1 MQVLTEWP
9 DFVRLVQSNFI
20 ERLCE
25 RGCKQKRLL
34 QLRSQGEHERLWDEV
49 SLVMQAMCKA
59 ASVLHVNKKIL
70 SQDRLSL
77 DTPTFLRQGVI
88 KK

>member
-59 ASVLHVNKKIL
+59 ASVLHVNKKSYHRIGYL
-70 SQDRLSL
+70 LTL
-77 DTPTFLRQGVI
+77 PHF
-88 KK
+88 

>member
-34 QLRSQGEHERLWDEV
+34 QLRSQGEHERLWDED

-59 ASVLHVNKKIL
+59 ASVLHVNKKSYHRIGYL
-70 SQDRLSL
+70 LTL
-77 DTPTFLRQGVI
+77 PHF
-88 KK
+88 